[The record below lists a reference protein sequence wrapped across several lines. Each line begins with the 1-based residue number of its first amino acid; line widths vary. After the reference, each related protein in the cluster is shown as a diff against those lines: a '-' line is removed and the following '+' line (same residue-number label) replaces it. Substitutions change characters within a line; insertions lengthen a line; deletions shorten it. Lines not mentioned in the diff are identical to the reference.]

1 MTPETMELSWW
12 SEPLIW
18 AASDCEMKKVL
29 DEALSLLAGHPT
41 ILSRIEADQEAVAKA
56 KKKVRQADQRWQAA
70 QTLPLPG
77 LSVAQ
82 APECETDG
90 LSLQQGRPRMEPE
103 VVYVF
108 LVLRG
113 YLGSICDR
121 EARDRLVDST
131 TVQLYLRSR
140 DEFFPGW
147 TTILENINAVSNA
160 TRSFILDAQL
170 AMIIDE
176 GLDDFSQ
183 AILDSTS
190 VEANS
195 AWPTDARILLGLLE
209 RAFAS
214 TQKLERFGLSN
225 MQPWW
230 VPQWLKRLHTL
241 LFKINNAAGKRGSK
255 GKLKQH
261 YRQFFKNAEKILAH
275 LISHCAER
283 EPLREATSQPPS
295 QQALLA
301 RLWTRLTEDVS
312 DAFEVLHYA
321 EERIFDGKVRPSGE
335 KILSLGDRQAAF
347 IEKGGRISVIGYKP
361 QLARSGQGFV
371 AALMVPEGNP
381 SDKTQLVP
389 LVQQIRERTGIL
401 PQDISAD
408 DGYTSLQG
416 RDDLLAAGVEQV
428 CFSGSHGKKLLSE
441 EEWNDPSYIQA
452 RKGRSAIES
461 LIFVLKH
468 VFAFARLRRRGRQEA
483 EGELLE
489 KVIAYNFSRV
499 LHVRQHTAAA

>member
-1 MTPETMELSWW
+1 MAPETEEPNWW

-29 DEALSLLAGHPT
+29 DEALALLAFNPT
-41 ILSRIEADQEAVAKA
+41 ILNGIEADQDTVAKA

-70 QTLPLPG
+70 QTQPLPG
-77 LSVAQ
+77 LCVAE
-82 APECETDG
+82 APECETDR
-90 LSLQQGRPRMEPE
+90 LTLLQGRPRMEPE

-108 LVLRG
+108 MVLRG

-121 EARDRLVDST
+121 EARDRLMDST
-131 TVQLYLRSR
+131 TVQMYLRSR
-140 DEFFPGW
+140 GEFFPGW

-160 TRSFILDAQL
+160 TRSLILDTQL
-170 AMIIDE
+170 AMVVDE

-183 AILDSTS
+183 AILDSTA

-209 RAFAS
+209 RAFAG

-225 MQPWW
+225 VPSWW
-230 VPQWLKRLHTL
+230 VPQWLKRLRTL
-241 LFKINNAAGKRGSK
+241 LFKINHAAGKPRSK
-255 GKLKQH
+255 GKLKRY
-261 YRQFFKNAEKILAH
+261 YRQFFNNAEKILAH
-275 LISHCAER
+275 LIGHCAGR
-283 EPLREATSQPPS
+283 EPLQEAASQLPS
-295 QQALLA
+295 QQALLG
-301 RLWTRLTEDVS
+301 RLWTRLTEDVA
-312 DAFEVLHYA
+312 DAFDVLHYA
-321 EERIFDGKVRPSGE
+321 EERIFEGTVRPSGE
-335 KILSLGDRQAAF
+335 KILSLGDRAAAF
-347 IEKGGRISVIGYKP
+347 IDKGGRVSVIGYKP

-371 AALMVPEGNP
+371 AALTVPEGNP

-401 PQDISAD
+401 PQAISAD
-408 DGYTSLQG
+408 DGYTSRQG
-416 RDDLLAAGVEQV
+416 RDDLLAAGVAQV

-441 EEWNDPSYIQA
+441 EEWNDPAYVQA
-452 RKGRSAIES
+452 RRARSAVES

-468 VFAFARLRRRGRQEA
+468 VFAFARLRRRGREEA

-489 KVIAYNFSRV
+489 KVIAYNFSRM
-499 LHVRQHTAAA
+499 LHVRRHTAAA

>member
-1 MTPETMELSWW
+1 MTPETEELSWW

-29 DEALSLLAGHPT
+29 DEALSLLAGNPT
-41 ILSRIEADQEAVAKA
+41 ILSRIEADQDTVAKA

-70 QTLPLPG
+70 LTLPLPD
-77 LSVAQ
+77 LSVAE
-82 APECETDG
+82 APEGETDR
-90 LSLQQGRPRMEPE
+90 LTLQQGRPRMEPE

-108 LVLRG
+108 MVLRG

-131 TVQLYLRSR
+131 TVQMYLSCRG
-140 DEFFPGW
+140 EFFPGW
-147 TTILENINAVSNA
+147 TTILENINAVSNT
-160 TRSFILDAQL
+160 TRSHILDAQL
-170 AMIIDE
+170 AMIVDE

-183 AILDSTS
+183 AILDSTA

-209 RAFAS
+209 RAFTG
-214 TQKLERFGLSN
+214 TQQLERFGLSN
-225 MQPWW
+225 IQPWW
-230 VPQWLKRLHTL
+230 VPQWLKRLRRL
-241 LFKINNAAGKRGSK
+241 LFKINHAAGKPRSK
-255 GKLKQH
+255 GKLKRY

-275 LISHCAER
+275 LIGHCAGR
-283 EPLREATSQPPS
+283 EPLQEAASQPPS
-295 QQALLA
+295 QQALLG

-312 DAFEVLHYA
+312 DAFDVLHYA
-321 EERIFDGKVRPSGE
+321 EERIFEGTVRPSGE
-335 KILSLGDRQAAF
+335 KILSLGDREAAY
-347 IEKGGRISVIGYKP
+347 IEKGGRVSVIGYKP

-381 SDKTQLVP
+381 ADKTQLVP
-389 LVQQIRERTGIL
+389 LVEQIQQRTGVL

-408 DGYTSLQG
+408 DGFTSRQG
-416 RDDLLAAGVEQV
+416 RDDLLAAGVEHV
-428 CFSGSHGKKLLSE
+428 SFSGSLGKKLLSE
-441 EEWNDPSYIQA
+441 EEWNDPAYVQA
-452 RKGRSAIES
+452 RKGRSAVES

-468 VFAFARLRRRGRQEA
+468 VFAFARLRRRGREEA

-489 KVIAYNFSRV
+489 KVIAYNFSRM
-499 LHVRQHTAAA
+499 LHVRQYTAAA